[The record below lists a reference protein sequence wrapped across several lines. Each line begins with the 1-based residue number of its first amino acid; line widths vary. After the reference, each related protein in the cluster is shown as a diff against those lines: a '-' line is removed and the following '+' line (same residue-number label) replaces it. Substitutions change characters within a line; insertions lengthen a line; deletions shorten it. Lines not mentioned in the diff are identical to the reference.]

1 MLDTLI
7 CTGAQIIEASE
18 DNRFG
23 WTNLRASRCEAALLS
38 IVTEGAFECAARVR
52 QRRRS
57 PINHPKR
64 TRHDAVAA
72 AIANVV
78 LHQDR
83 TNLGP
88 HNRPGRT
95 RFQTASFFAMLANIR
110 QEYPAKRIFRLRR
123 G

>member
-7 CTGAQIIEASE
+7 RTGAQIIEASE

-23 WTNLRASRCEAALLS
+23 WTNFRASRCEAALLS
-38 IVTEGAFECAARVR
+38 IVTESAFECAARVR

-72 AIANVV
+72 AIADIV

-83 TNLGP
+83 TDLGP

-95 RFQTASFFAMLANIR
+95 RFKTASFFAMLANIR
-110 QEYPAKRIFRLRR
+110 QKNPTEGIF
-123 G
+123 

>member
-1 MLDTLI
+1 MLDTL
-7 CTGAQIIEASE
+7 TRTRAQIVEPPE
-18 DNRFG
+18 NDRFG

-38 IVTEGAFECAARVR
+38 IVTEGAFECAACIR

-57 PINHPKR
+57 SINHPKR

-88 HNRPGRT
+88 HNRPCRA
-95 RFQTASFFAMLANIR
+95 RFETAGFLAMFTNIR
-110 QEYPAKRIFRLRR
+110 Q
-123 G
+123 